1 MTLASVQSPD
11 ICRKLNIR
19 VDMDMHHCLPVLH
32 KQGMG
37 AGKTP
42 EELEKDRPLVIGA
55 RVWLAVSVFALSSYL
70 H

>member
-1 MTLASVQSPD
+1 
-11 ICRKLNIR
+11 
-19 VDMDMHHCLPVLH
+19 MDMHHCLPVLH

-55 RVWLAVSVFALSSYL
+55 RVWLAVSVLTQLTYL